1 MSDPYVRFSE
11 LKFDNRQCK
20 NFCKL
25 LYKQI
30 KELEENLMAEEEC
43 YEFLINISD
52 QAAKISNKA
61 IENHKKIL
69 FAMKLTFWY
78 YTGVNVSCILDED
91 KHVDIF
97 SLV

>member
-1 MSDPYVRFSE
+1 MSDPYVRFSD

-20 NFCKL
+20 SFFKM
-25 LYKQI
+25 LYKKI
-30 KELEENLMAEEEC
+30 RDLEDHLMGAEEC
-43 YEFLINISD
+43 YMFLLNVNERAAGISYRE
-52 QAAKISNKA
+52 

-91 KHVDIF
+91 KRVDIF